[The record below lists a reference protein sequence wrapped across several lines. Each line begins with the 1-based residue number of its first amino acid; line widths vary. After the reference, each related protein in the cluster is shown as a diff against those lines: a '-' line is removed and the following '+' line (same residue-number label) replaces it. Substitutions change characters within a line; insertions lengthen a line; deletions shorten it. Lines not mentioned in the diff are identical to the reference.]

1 MEEETIHPEP
11 TVSIHLSASGQVQI
25 TFVGAICAMDD
36 VAGEAVLTIHA
47 TQLEALTKSIQEFLP
62 TP

>member
-1 MEEETIHPEP
+1 MEEEIIHPEP
-11 TVSIHLSASGQVQI
+11 TVGIHLSASGQVQI

-47 TQLEALTKSIQEFLP
+47 TQLEELRDAILDFLP
-62 TP
+62 N